1 MTSFATRVLLSL
13 QTTTTI
19 WQGVCLRTVFDTIC
33 WLDWLVSVSWRT
45 RIIHRTPRGV
55 HSEKRNYKRW
65 RPPLIPGIARR
76 CCRGVYEYNG
86 GELASPNVLESG
98 AARQQYPTVVDLPIP
113 QDAPDGSVINV
124 AIPQSHGQNVGGS
137 VSHFFANATLSNC
150 TFNFNSGKWG
160 TISSPQIKC

>member
-65 RPPLIPGIARR
+65 RPPL
-76 CCRGVYEYNG
+76 YNG

-98 AARQQYPTVVDLPIP
+98 AAPQQYLTVVDLPIP
-113 QDAPDGSVINV
+113 QDAPEGSVINV